1 MKRSTK
7 YLSCIA
13 LVALSGLAQA
23 QQWPTKQVRF
33 ILPLPPGTAPDIVA
47 RLVGDRLTKEWGNQ
61 AMVENRPGAS
71 GAIGMQAAAKAAA
84 DGYTFVFAP
93 AFAFTTVPLTIKNAG
108 YEVDR
113 DFTPVARVGGTPM
126 LIAANAKFTPNKLSE
141 VIQAAKAQ
149 PGKINFANPQLASLP
164 HLTIE
169 MLNQIA
175 GTQFYNVPFAGT
187 IPAIT
192 ATINGDTNLVVDGIT
207 PLLPHVKSG
216 KLKAIAVT
224 APEVLPGLES
234 IPLAKDVVPGL
245 NVMGW
250 FGIVAPKGTP
260 QAIVQRVNGDVN
272 KALAEPAL
280 IDRLRELG
288 VYPMPG
294 TVEDFAKFLGEEQR
308 RFAKV
313 VKDAKIEA
321 Q

>member
-1 MKRSTK
+1 MA
-7 YLSCIA
+7 IA
-13 LVALSGLAQA
+13 ALSTAAQA
-23 QQWPTKQVRF
+23 QQWPVKQVRF
-33 ILPLPPGTAPDIVA
+33 IMPMQPGSAPDIIA
-47 RLVGDRLTKEWGNQ
+47 RLLGDRLTKEWGNQ

-71 GAIGMQAAAKAAA
+71 GSIGMQAVAKSPA
-84 DGYTFVFAP
+84 DGYTLLFAP
-93 AFAFTTVPLTIKNAG
+93 AFAFTTVPLTVKNVG
-108 YEVDR
+108 YDVER

-126 LIAANAKFTPNKLSE
+126 LIAANARFAPSTLSE

-149 PGKINFANPQLASLP
+149 PGKINFANPQLGSLP
-164 HLTIE
+164 HLTVE
-169 MLNQIA
+169 MLNQLA
-175 GTQFYNVPFAGT
+175 GISFFNVPFNGT

-192 ATINGDTNLVVDGIT
+192 ATMNGDTTLVVDGIT

-216 KLKAIAVT
+216 KLKAIAIT
-224 APEVLPGLES
+224 SPEVLPGLDS

-250 FGIVAPKGTP
+250 FGIAAPKGTP
-260 QAIVQRVNGDVN
+260 REVVQRVNRDVN

-280 IDRLRELG
+280 VDRLRELG

-294 TVEDFAKFLGEEQR
+294 TVDDFAKFLLEEQR

-313 VKDAKIEA
+313 VKDAKIEP

>member
-1 MKRSTK
+1 MKRLTK
-7 YLSCIA
+7 YLPCIA
-13 LVALSGLAQA
+13 LAALSSLAQA
-23 QQWPTKQVRF
+23 QQWPAKQVRF
-33 ILPLPPGTAPDIVA
+33 ILPLPPGTAPDIIA

-71 GAIGMQAAAKAAA
+71 GAIGMQAAAKAPA

-93 AFAFTTVPLTIKNAG
+93 AFTFTTVQLTMKNAG
-108 YEVDR
+108 YDVDR

-126 LIAANAKFTPNKLSE
+126 LIAANAKFAPNKLSE

-149 PGKINFANPQLASLP
+149 PGKINFANPQYASLP

-169 MLNQIA
+169 MLNQMA
-175 GTQFYNVPFAGT
+175 GIQFYNVAFGGT
-187 IPAIT
+187 IPAVT
-192 ATINGDTNLVVDGIT
+192 ATINGDTSLVVDGIT

-224 APEVLPGLES
+224 APQVLPGLES

-250 FGIVAPKGTP
+250 FGIAAPKGTP
-260 QAIVQRVNGDVN
+260 QAIVQRVNNDVN
-272 KALAEPAL
+272 KALGEPAL
-280 IDRLRELG
+280 VERLRELG

-294 TVEDFAKFLGEEQR
+294 TVADFARFLGEEQR

-313 VKDAKIEA
+313 VKDAKIEP